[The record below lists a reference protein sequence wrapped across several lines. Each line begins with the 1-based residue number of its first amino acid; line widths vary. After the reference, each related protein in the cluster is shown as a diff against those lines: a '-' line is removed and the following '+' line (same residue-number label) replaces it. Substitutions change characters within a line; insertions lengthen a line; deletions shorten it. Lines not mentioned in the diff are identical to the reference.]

1 VVAMLDVEPPLK
13 STQAFVSIMSS
24 CKRVSKQSCCNRE
37 VVVFNCVE
45 SNEGLCSPSHYCESW
60 NSKLVKSA
68 MGFWSYIAESET
80 PS

>member
-1 VVAMLDVEPPLK
+1 MDAMLAVEPPLK
-13 STQAFVSIMSS
+13 STQAFVSIMSL
-24 CKRVSKQSCCNRE
+24 CKRVSKQSCCDRE

-68 MGFWSYIAESET
+68 MGLFHSVN
-80 PS
+80 